1 MMKTYPTTRFGN
13 LSFEE
18 GDILRFPE
26 GIPGFEV
33 HTQWVLAGEEND
45 PIKWLQSLSDGSV
58 ALPVTTPDIA
68 ASGYNAKLPKAELER
83 LEMEKVEDLAVLIVL
98 SIPAFFWETTANLC
112 APIVINTK
120 KRLGRQ
126 IIAENEEYGLKHN
139 IWDDA
144 ARRRMAEENER
155 LGRST
160 ASASNPEGQ

>member
-1 MMKTYPTTRFGN
+1 MTKTYPTTRFGN

-18 GDILRFPE
+18 DDILRFPE
-26 GIPGFEV
+26 GIPGFEM
-33 HTQWVLAGEEND
+33 HMRWVLAGEEND

-68 ASGYNAKLPKAELER
+68 APGYNAKLPKAELER
-83 LEMEKVEDLAVLIVL
+83 LEMERVGDLVVLIVL
-98 SIPAFFWETTANLC
+98 SIPTFFWDTTANLC

-144 ARRRMAEENER
+144 TRQKMAEENER
-155 LGRST
+155 RRRST
-160 ASASNPEGQ
+160 DAPNPEGQ